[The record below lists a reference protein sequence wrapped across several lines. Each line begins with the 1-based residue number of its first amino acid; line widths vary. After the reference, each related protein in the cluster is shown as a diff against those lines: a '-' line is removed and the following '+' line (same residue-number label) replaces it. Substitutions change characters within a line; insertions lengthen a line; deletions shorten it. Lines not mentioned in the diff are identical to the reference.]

1 MQLLESNSPEFNSF
15 IKEDEA
21 ILTGIKQM
29 SNSQLQLNQGD
40 RNGQVNSDDQ
50 YEDPKVELYNLT
62 QQILQILG

>member
-1 MQLLESNSPEFNSF
+1 
-15 IKEDEA
+15 
-21 ILTGIKQM
+21 M

-40 RNGQVNSDDQ
+40 RNGQVNPDDQ